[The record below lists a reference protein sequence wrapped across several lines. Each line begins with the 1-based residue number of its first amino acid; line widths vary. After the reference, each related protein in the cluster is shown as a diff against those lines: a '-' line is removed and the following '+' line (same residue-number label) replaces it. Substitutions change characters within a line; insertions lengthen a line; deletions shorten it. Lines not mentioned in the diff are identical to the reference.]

1 MYSHTKIRGFRE
13 VASASPLPSS
23 TSSSS
28 ADLHKGLP
36 QAERG
41 EQFNAKPS

>member
-13 VASASPLPSS
+13 VTAPSPL
-23 TSSSS
+23 TSSGSGS
-28 ADLHKGLP
+28 AADLHKGLP

-41 EQFNAKPS
+41 EQPNAKPS

>member
-1 MYSHTKIRGFRE
+1 MYSHTKIRGFRD
-13 VASASPLPSS
+13 VAAHSPLASNGS
-23 TSSSS
+23 GSA

-41 EQFNAKPS
+41 EQPNAKPS